1 MKKNYLFY
9 LLILVIIGIYYFSK
23 LSVNNLETFLSSEK
37 SKELYYKH
45 INDMKN
51 NITYLDF
58 LKDIQYFNDTTEII
72 KNNREITL

>member
-9 LLILVIIGIYYFSK
+9 LLILAIIGIYYFSK
-23 LSVNNLETFLSSEK
+23 LSFNNLETFLSSEK
-37 SKELYYKH
+37 TKELYDKH
-45 INDMKN
+45 IDGRKK

-58 LKDIQYFNDTTEII
+58 LKDIHYFNETTEII